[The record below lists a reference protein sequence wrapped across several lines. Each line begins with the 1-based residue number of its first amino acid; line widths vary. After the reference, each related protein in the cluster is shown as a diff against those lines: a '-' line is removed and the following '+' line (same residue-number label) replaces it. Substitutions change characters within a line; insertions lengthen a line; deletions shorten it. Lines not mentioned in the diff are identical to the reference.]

1 MFQQK
6 QESAQGGCKQIQ
18 RLGAMAN
25 RWSNTRNKLDGGDHR
40 LVNKRGS
47 YNQWRGGYKQNGTT
61 KMGIANEISQIIK
74 DKGITSGWDIH
85 VKINHLEQQFRDA
98 KEWLNQQGLVLPV
111 KNASGHQ

>member
-1 MFQQK
+1 M
-6 QESAQGGCKQIQ
+6 
-18 RLGAMAN
+18 
-25 RWSNTRNKLDGGDHR
+25 
-40 LVNKRGS
+40 V
-47 YNQWRGGYKQNGTT
+47 WRRKQNGTT